1 MESYVTAV
9 GEVVAA
15 QAAAGRMWHEFLRV
29 DALSA
34 GLYVLEPGD
43 SDPQQPH
50 REDEVYVVVQGRG
63 ALRVGAIDHLVQ
75 AGSIVYV
82 AAQAAHHFHTIVERL
97 VVLVFFAPAETLEQP
112 AAGAGNEAEEAA

>member
-1 MESYVTAV
+1 MEAYVTSV
-9 GEVVAA
+9 GEEMAA
-15 QAAAGRMWHEFLRV
+15 QVAAGRMWHEFLRV
-29 DALSA
+29 EALSG

-63 ALRVGAIDHLVQ
+63 ALRVGTIDHLVQ
-75 AGSIVYV
+75 AGSIAYV
-82 AAQAAHHFHTIVERL
+82 PAQVAHHFHTIVERL

-112 AAGAGNEAEEAA
+112 APAAGHAAEEAA